1 MIYTNDIIKKKNTRK
16 KVIKKTVKAICTP
29 FILAIVL
36 IILYIGYQKFFK
48 KDTNAS
54 IFGFKQYMVLT
65 GSMEPNYNIGDLIIV
80 KEVKE
85 NELNVGDVI
94 TYSVGNGGETIS
106 HRIIDITSKDGKI
119 QYQTKGDN
127 NNSPDSDLVSFDQ
140 VQGRLVFKISKLGL
154 IITQLTT
161 GTGIAIILLLVA
173 LSYIHTNRKEEKR
186 IAREDAR
193 RRFNKPKYTKE
204 GILW

>member
-1 MIYTNDIIKKKNTRK
+1 MIYTNDIIKKKNARK
-16 KVIKKTVKAICTP
+16 KVIKKTIKFICSP
-29 FILAIVL
+29 FIIAIIL
-36 IILYIGYQKFFK
+36 IILYMGYQKFFK
-48 KDTNAS
+48 KDSNVS

-94 TYSVGNGGETIS
+94 TYSIGNGMETIS
-106 HRIIDITSKDGKI
+106 HRIISITNSDGAV

-127 NNSPDSDLVSFDQ
+127 NNSPDTDLVSYNQ

-161 GTGIAIILLLVA
+161 GTGIAIILLVVA
-173 LSYIHTNRKEEKR
+173 LSYVHTNRKEEKR

-193 RRFNKPKYTKE
+193 SRFNKPRYSKE
-204 GILW
+204 GTL

>member
-204 GILW
+204 GIL